1 MTINEYFRNKFK
13 KKVYKICIDAGF
25 TCPNRDGTKGFGGCT
40 YCNNE
45 AFSGTS
51 SKHEFKIRS
60 FTLPHINTN
69 ENLPFI
75 EEQIIKGKER
85 LKARYKAEAFI
96 LYFQS
101 YTNTYASIDKLK
113 KLYDYVYF
121 DEDIIGLSIGTRPD
135 CINAE
140 LLSLLKSYAVDKE
153 VWIEYGLESSHNKT
167 LELINRCHSYEDFLV
182 AVELTASY
190 GIPICVHIIFGL
202 PGESY
207 SDMIETVK
215 RISSLPIWG
224 IKIHPLHI
232 VKGTYLAQ
240 VYKNKRDYPPML
252 LIEEDGMMKYV
263 NLVKEALRILP
274 SSIIIHRLTGEASRD
289 LLIAPLWINE
299 KAKIL
304 ELIMANR

>member
-1 MTINEYFRNKFK
+1 MTINEYFRNKYK
-13 KKVYKICIDAGF
+13 KRVYKICIDAGF
-25 TCPNRDGTKGFGGCT
+25 TCPNRDGTKGIGGCT

-51 SKHEFKIRS
+51 LKNNFKIRS
-60 FTLPHINTN
+60 FSLPHININ
-69 ENLPFI
+69 ENIPFI

-85 LKARYKAEAFI
+85 LKRRYKAEAFI

-101 YTNTYASIDKLK
+101 YTNTYASMEKLK

-135 CINAE
+135 CINE
-140 LLSLLKSYAVDKE
+140 EILTLLKSYTIDKE

-167 LELINRCHSYEDFLV
+167 LELINRGHSYEDFLS
-182 AVELTASY
+182 AVELTNFY

-240 VYKNKRDYPPML
+240 MYMDKKDYPRML
-252 LIEEDGMMKYV
+252 LIEEDGMMLYV
-263 NLVKEALRILP
+263 NLVKEALTILP
-274 SSIIIHRLTGEASRD
+274 SSIIIHRLTGEASPD
-289 LLIAPLWINE
+289 LLIAPQWINE

-304 ELIMANR
+304 RLIGN